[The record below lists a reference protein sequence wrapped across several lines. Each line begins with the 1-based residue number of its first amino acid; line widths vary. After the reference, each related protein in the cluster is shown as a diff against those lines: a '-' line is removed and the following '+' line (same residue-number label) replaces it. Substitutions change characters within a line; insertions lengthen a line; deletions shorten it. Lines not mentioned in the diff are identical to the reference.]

1 MPEMTLAERQ
11 KEYYNKS
18 ATNERMT
25 AYQSKDQVAAR
36 QAKQANLLG
45 VFTVPTFNS
54 LPYDKT
60 NDPYVKFTAPDD
72 RHCDT
77 RIKAKGEAQ
86 DRFKRVSVPKKGK
99 SNYHG
104 STLFEG
110 KHVWLQK
117 NLEKNPKWG
126 EYPANYQACEKF
138 VEAEKSEGRQPL
150 IPEDPVGKGKSN
162 YFDKLSVANLGDK
175 SLHYG
180 GRGNALM
187 GPPRQVK
194 RSINGTEQIG
204 FGSTDPP
211 RTDEFC
217 FDANSQ
223 RWCAYLK
230 KEEGYQRGFR
240 AGRQTNF
247 SELPQFETTKPDRLA
262 PTGGGHF
269 TWNCDETFRLNNT
282 GPMDTY
288 TQHRNLSA
296 PGSPEKR
303 LGSHAAFC
311 SSFVIGNSE
320 RNPETSASRQHETSP
335 FARRPIVE
343 ASFYRTTNSS
353 ASIKDLVTN

>member
-1 MPEMTLAERQ
+1 MGLFCSSCSTMPEMTLAERQ

-99 SNYHG
+99 TNFHG

-117 NLEKNPKWG
+117 NMVSKPNWG
-126 EYPANYQACEKF
+126 KYPANVKDNPDVEKF
-138 VEAEKSEGRQPL
+138 FKFEGGEKKPHIPTAEDAVGVGR
-150 IPEDPVGKGKSN
+150 SN
-162 YFDKLSVANLGDK
+162 FFDKMSVANLAEGK

-180 GRGNALM
+180 GRGNAIIDKA
-187 GPPRQVK
+187 PRQVK
-194 RSINGTEQIG
+194 RQLNGTDMIG
-204 FGSTDPP
+204 FMSTDPP

-217 FDANSQ
+217 FDPNSQ
-223 RWCAYLK
+223 
-230 KEEGYQRGFR
+230 
-240 AGRQTNF
+240 
-247 SELPQFETTKPDRLA
+247 
-262 PTGGGHF
+262 
-269 TWNCDETFRLNNT
+269 
-282 GPMDTY
+282 
-288 TQHRNLSA
+288 
-296 PGSPEKR
+296 
-303 LGSHAAFC
+303 
-311 SSFVIGNSE
+311 
-320 RNPETSASRQHETSP
+320 
-335 FARRPIVE
+335 
-343 ASFYRTTNSS
+343 
-353 ASIKDLVTN
+353 